1 MTTHITAVGT
11 VGIPVAD
18 QDRALKFYVETLGFE
33 QRRDVPLRPGA
44 RWIEVAPPGS
54 TTSIALVTGSPTGVD
69 TGIRFTTENA
79 TADHEELR
87 AQGVDV
93 DAEVLRWEGVPPMFT
108 LRDPDGNR
116 LVLVEGA

>member
-33 QRRDVPLRPGA
+33 KRRDIPLGPDT
-44 RWIEVAPPGS
+44 RWIEVAPPAS
-54 TTSIALVTGSPTGVD
+54 TTSIALVTGAPTGVD
-69 TGIRFTTENA
+69 TGIRFTTEDA
-79 TADHEELR
+79 TADHVELL
-87 AQGVDV
+87 ALGVDV
-93 DAEVLRWEGVPPMFT
+93 DAEVLRWQGVPPMFT

-116 LVLVEGA
+116 LVLVERA

>member
-33 QRRDVPLRPGA
+33 QRRDVPLGPGA